1 MKKLVILTLLLLQ
14 FIFPIYVYALDSN
27 TTADEGG
34 VELLEGAVSGVLM
47 EAGSGKIIC
56 AKKKDKKVSVA
67 SMTKM
72 VAQIIILENIEK
84 GNIKWTDK
92 VTISKNAADM
102 GGSQIYLSEGE
113 KISVKDLMKGIS
125 MASGNDAT
133 VAMAEVI
140 SGSEKK
146 FVELMNKKVKELGLK
161 NTEFKNC
168 TGLDEE
174 GHFSTA
180 YDMAMIARE
189 LVVNHPDILKFS
201 SVYEEYLREDTDN
214 KFWLVNTNKLVRSY
228 EGADGLKTGHTDS
241 AKYCLAA
248 TAKRDDL
255 RLIAI
260 VLGEEHGKRRNNE
273 TMALLDYG
281 FNNIRFNKIKDKG
294 DIIKKINI
302 EKSNKKDINLVLEN
316 DLGVVEDKNSN
327 KHKYKYD
334 ISINELKLPIKKNSI
349 VGKVI
354 IKENNKKVG
363 SSNLI
368 VTEDIKNIS
377 YINLF
382 IDSLKN
388 IVSGTI

>member
-47 EAGSGKIIC
+47 EAGSGKIIF
-56 AKKKDKKVSVA
+56 AKEKDKKVSVA

-260 VLGEEHGKRRNNE
+260 VLGEENGKKRNNE